1 MLSGGDGADTFEW
14 LDADLDGSTDTI
26 RDFSLEEGDK
36 IDLSD
41 IFDDVDG
48 TIDEIISEHIT
59 VSDSDGVTEITLTKG
74 DQNVMIE
81 IEGLAADTVRDN
93 LNDLLII
100 KET

>member
-1 MLSGGDGADTFEW
+1 
-14 LDADLDGSTDTI
+14 
-26 RDFSLEEGDK
+26 
-36 IDLSD
+36 
-41 IFDDVDG
+41 
-48 TIDEIISEHIT
+48 